1 MRVLITGS
9 NGQVGKSLVKKLQ
22 DQVDLIALDRNML
35 DISDEN
41 AVFETIEKFSPEFI
55 VNAAAYTAVDKAESE
70 EEIAYAVNCTGI
82 KNLANAA
89 NKYDATVLHI
99 STDYVFPGESNKPYH
114 ENDLTGPRNVYGL
127 SKLKGEN
134 ELTSIL
140 NKHIILRTSWV
151 FGEFGNNF
159 VRTMLR
165 IGKSKSEM
173 AIVNDQ
179 FGGPTYAGDIADA
192 LINIMLKLTCTK
204 DAGLYGVYHYSGFPY
219 VSWFEFADAIFREA
233 EILGVLK
240 APSLIGIPSA
250 EYPTPAARPYNSRL
264 SMNKISSNFG
274 IKPSDWKKALT
285 RISEYVK

>member
-9 NGQVGKSLVKKLQ
+9 NGQVGKSLVIRLQ

-41 AVFETIEKFSPEFI
+41 AVFETIGKFNPEFI

-70 EEIAYAVNCTGI
+70 AEIAYAVNCTGI

-192 LINIMLKLTCTK
+192 LINIMLKLACTK
-204 DAGLYGVYHYSGFPY
+204 DTGLYGVYHYSGFPY

-240 APSLIGIPSA
+240 SPSLIGIPST
-250 EYPTPAARPYNSRL
+250 EYPTPAARPHNSRL
-264 SMNKISSNFG
+264 SMNKISRNFG
-274 IKPSDWKKALT
+274 IEPSDWKKALT